1 MNFFNNLKAL
11 IILSCLYCTAFVVIL
26 SGYPARVSLEVK
38 GFYVKVTVEKYLLTN
53 ESPYLQCPVKPDLP
67 GGEKYASR

>member
-1 MNFFNNLKAL
+1 MNFINNLKAL
-11 IILSCLYCTAFVVIL
+11 VILSCLYGTAFLVIL

-38 GFYVKVTVEKYLLTN
+38 GFSVKVTVEKYLLTDK
-53 ESPYLQCPVKPDLP
+53 SPYPQCPVKPDLP